1 MSSRAKRWPAC
12 LVMAAAILLWPPVML
27 HAQNENETP
36 EEEIADQVTSEEAES
51 EAQET
56 GQEENGQEE
65 SGQSEPMEIET
76 EEPPGR
82 FIPSE
87 EISED
92 KSVAFPVDI

>member
-1 MSSRAKRWPAC
+1 MSSRSKRWPAYM
-12 LVMAAAILLWPPVML
+12 VMAAAILLWSPVML

-56 GQEENGQEE
+56 GQEE

>member
-1 MSSRAKRWPAC
+1 MSFRAKKR
-12 LVMAAAILLWPPVML
+12 LRSLMMGAAIMLWSPVML

-36 EEEIADQVTSEEAES
+36 EEEITDQVTSEEAES

-56 GQEENGQEE
+56 GQEE
-65 SGQSEPMEIET
+65 SGESEPMDIET
-76 EEPPGR
+76 DEPPGR